1 MTLLI
6 LINNSCFA
14 DIVKISQELKVSTN
28 LYFRSNGSP
37 IIDITIKVFF
47 SSKQL

>member
-1 MTLLI
+1 MNLLI
-6 LINNSCFA
+6 LINNGCFA

-37 IIDITIKVFF
+37 IVDITIKVRISF
-47 SSKQL
+47 